1 MNAMLGLVVVAAL
14 AFGAGAWMARAT
26 AAFRTRAR
34 DAPPPGPRRILL
46 PFTGT
51 SISRRSF
58 DAAMR
63 LARAEDATIMPALLA
78 QVPRQLPFDAPL
90 PNLCLRS
97 MPLLEAIEQ
106 RAIAQGVAVDSRV
119 SRGRSYRDALRR
131 LVAEEPVDS
140 IIISATGRPRTGLSE
155 SDLQWLLQKAPAEI
169 LILRPDMR
177 DRRVVGVETGE
188 PSSSRLKRHGSGA
201 TPPPT
206 ATERATRCSRAAF
219 SRCSSTS
226 CSTQRCWSLGPLR
239 SCWPATLSSRRSNSS
254 TWSLLP

>member
-1 MNAMLGLVVVAAL
+1 MSAVLAVGVVVL
-14 AFGAGAWMARAT
+14 AFGAGASAARVAAT
-26 AAFRTRAR
+26 CRTRRR

-51 SISRRSF
+51 SISRRSL

-90 PNLCLRS
+90 PSQCLRS

-106 RAIAQGVAVDSRV
+106 RAIAQGVTVDSRV

-131 LVAEEPVDS
+131 LVAEEPVDR

-155 SDLQWLLQKAPAEI
+155 SDLQWLLQQAPAEI
-169 LILRPDMR
+169 LILRPDLR
-177 DRRVVGVETGE
+177 DRRVVGVEGGE
-188 PSSSRLKRHGSGA
+188 GGS
-201 TPPPT
+201 
-206 ATERATRCSRAAF
+206 
-219 SRCSSTS
+219 
-226 CSTQRCWSLGPLR
+226 
-239 SCWPATLSSRRSNSS
+239 
-254 TWSLLP
+254 